1 MKEKTLNSILF
12 ISLAIT
18 SLTAFLVAVVVFF
31 KAGLWEPTIA
41 AGFIG
46 FTGAII
52 GGFITWLGV
61 KVTIKNSYRIRE
73 QDAIPSK
80 IEKINKFHTLI
91 NGLLEIMFV
100 KSNNVSVSRAYLSA
114 NNVLKYIEDH
124 ALITETITINE
135 TVYTEFIGL
144 VSYAQVV
151 MYENTGSKDSYDT
164 YSNFQVRLKS
174 MIDDLNKTLEREA
187 ITFTQFYFNFKN

>member
-1 MKEKTLNSILF
+1 MKEKTLNNILF
-12 ISLAIT
+12 ISLVIT
-18 SLTAFLVAVVVFF
+18 SLAALLVAVVVFF

-61 KVTIKNSYRIRE
+61 KVTIENSNRIRE
-73 QDAIPSK
+73 LDAIPSK
-80 IEKINKFHTLI
+80 IEKINKFHTSI
-91 NGLLEIMFV
+91 NGLLKIMFV
-100 KSNNVSVSRAYLSA
+100 NSNGASRAFLSA
-114 NNVLKYIEDH
+114 NNVLKYIEEH

-164 YSNFQVRLKS
+164 YSNFQERLKS

-187 ITFTQFYFNFKN
+187 ITFTQFYFNFKK